1 MNGGMSY
8 VIAGYS
14 ITAVVLVSYVMR
26 MLLRGRALSKRVPP
40 EDRRWM

>member
-1 MNGGMSY
+1 MSY
-8 VIAGYS
+8 VIAGYL
-14 ITAVVLVSYVMR
+14 ITFVVLLTYVVR

>member
-1 MNGGMSY
+1 MTDAGY

-14 ITAVVLVSYVMR
+14 IVFGVLGAYVAR
-26 MLLRGRALSKRVPP
+26 MLLRGRALSKQVPS

>member
-1 MNGGMSY
+1 MSY

-14 ITAVVLVSYVMR
+14 ITAVVLVIYVVR

-40 EDRRWM
+40 EERRWM